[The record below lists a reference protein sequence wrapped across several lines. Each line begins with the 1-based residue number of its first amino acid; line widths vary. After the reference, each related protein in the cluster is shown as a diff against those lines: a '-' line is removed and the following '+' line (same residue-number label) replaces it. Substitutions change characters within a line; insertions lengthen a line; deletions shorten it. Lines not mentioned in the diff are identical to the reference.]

1 LTKDDSLLTLL
12 DERWFTHT

>member
-12 DERWFTHT
+12 NERWFTHT